1 MFREGFSR
9 CATAITRHLL
19 RLRATR
25 FMSFATS
32 AECSPWHEITIANK
46 NYDHNLCH
54 NQKTL
59 YQLTRDKMSAWG
71 VLRTT

>member
-1 MFREGFSR
+1 M
-9 CATAITRHLL
+9 AITRHLL

-32 AECSPWHEITIANK
+32 AECSPCHEITITNK
-46 NYDHNLCH
+46 NYNHYLNHD
-54 NQKTL
+54 QKTL
-59 YQLTRDKMSAWG
+59 YQPTRDKMSAWG